1 MHVLS
6 VSSLKGGVGKTTVT
20 LGLTSAAFAR
30 GLSTL
35 VVDIDPQS
43 DVSTG
48 LDVSVEGRLNIAD
61 VLASPKEKVVR
72 SAIAPSG
79 WTRGRPG
86 KVDVLIGSPSAINFD
101 GPHPSIRDIWKLEEA
116 LAHVESE
123 YDLVL
128 IDCAPSLNALTRT
141 AWAASDRVTV
151 VTEPGLF
158 SVAAADRALRAIEE
172 IRRGLSPR
180 LQPLGIIVNRVRT
193 QSLEHQFRIK
203 ELRDMFG
210 PLVLSPQLP
219 ERTSLQQTQGAA
231 KPLHMW
237 PGESAKDM
245 ADNFDQ
251 LLDRVIRAG
260 HIPVATTTPEEP
272 RDELRGMP
280 NADSGAQVPQ
290 FGSQQQF
297 IPQQQQFAGQPGPL
311 PTQPPQGQPQAPYFP
326 QPQPQFPQPQPQFPQ
341 PEPQPQFQQP
351 QPQFPQA
358 QPQPQFPQ
366 QYSGEQPRVEPQQ
379 PPQQFRSRQ
388 RETAQDSEVEQE
400 KPSGF
405 PFQF

>member
-20 LGLTSAAFAR
+20 LGLASAAFAR
-30 GLSTL
+30 GVRTL
-35 VVDIDPQS
+35 VVDLDPQS

-48 LDVSVEGRLNIAD
+48 MDIQVAGHLNVAD
-61 VLASPKEKVVR
+61 VLASPKEKIVR

-79 WTRGRPG
+79 WTRSNPNSTI
-86 KVDVLIGSPSAINFD
+86 DVMIGSPSAINFD

-116 LAHVESE
+116 LANVEADYE
-123 YDLVL
+123 LVL

-141 AWAASDRVTV
+141 AWAASDRVAV

-180 LQPLGIIVNRVRT
+180 LQPLGIIVNRARV

-219 ERTSLQQTQGAA
+219 ERTSLQQAQGAA

-237 PGESAKDM
+237 PGESAEEM
-245 ADNFDQ
+245 SANFDQ
-251 LLDRVIRAG
+251 LLDRV
-260 HIPVATTTPEEP
+260 
-272 RDELRGMP
+272 LRTARIGEY
-280 NADSGAQVPQ
+280 AD
-290 FGSQQQF
+290 
-297 IPQQQQFAGQPGPL
+297 
-311 PTQPPQGQPQAPYFP
+311 QAPL
-326 QPQPQFPQPQPQFPQ
+326 
-341 PEPQPQFQQP
+341 
-351 QPQFPQA
+351 A
-358 QPQPQFPQ
+358 
-366 QYSGEQPRVEPQQ
+366 VE
-379 PPQQFRSRQ
+379 SH
-388 RETAQDSEVEQE
+388 VI
-400 KPSGF
+400 
-405 PFQF
+405 

>member
-20 LGLTSAAFAR
+20 LGLASAAFAR
-30 GLSTL
+30 GVRTL
-35 VVDIDPQS
+35 VVDLDPQS

-48 LDVSVEGRLNIAD
+48 MDIQVAGHLNVAD
-61 VLASPKEKVVR
+61 VLASPKEKIVR

-79 WTRGRPG
+79 WARQNPQSTI
-86 KVDVLIGSPSAINFD
+86 DVMIGSPSAINFD

-116 LAHVESE
+116 LANVEADYE
-123 YDLVL
+123 LVL

-141 AWAASDRVTV
+141 AWAASDRVAV

-180 LQPLGIIVNRVRT
+180 LQPLGIIVNRARV

-219 ERTSLQQTQGAA
+219 ERTSLQQAQGAA

-237 PGESAKDM
+237 PGESAEEM
-245 ADNFDQ
+245 SANFDQ
-251 LLDRVIRAG
+251 LLERVLRTARIGEFAG
-260 HIPVATTTPEEP
+260 VGETTT
-272 RDELRGMP
+272 
-280 NADSGAQVPQ
+280 GA
-290 FGSQQQF
+290 
-297 IPQQQQFAGQPGPL
+297 L
-311 PTQPPQGQPQAPYFP
+311 PAAP
-326 QPQPQFPQPQPQFPQ
+326 
-341 PEPQPQFQQP
+341 
-351 QPQFPQA
+351 A
-358 QPQPQFPQ
+358 QIE
-366 QYSGEQPRVEPQQ
+366 SH
-379 PPQQFRSRQ
+379 SI
-388 RETAQDSEVEQE
+388 
-400 KPSGF
+400 
-405 PFQF
+405 